1 MKIAITGALG
11 HIGSGLIRHL
21 TAEFPSSS
29 LIMIDNMMT
38 QRYTSL
44 FNLPLSGNYNFVDA
58 DVLEL
63 NLDHF
68 FSGVDFVIHLAAMT
82 DAAGSFAKKSK
93 LESHNYQV
101 TKRVVESCSRT
112 HARLLFLS
120 STSVY
125 GSANDVVSENCS
137 MDELNP
143 QSPYAETKI
152 KEESLVKEFCDKK
165 GLNAVICRF
174 GTIYGKSPGIRFHT
188 AVNKFC
194 WQASLGLPITVWK
207 TAYDQKRPY
216 LDLFDACRAISFII
230 RNELFEGEIYNILT
244 HNKTV
249 HQIVDAISEF
259 VPTLEI
265 EFVKSEIMNQLS
277 YDVSTEKFKSKGFV
291 YKGDLKRGIKET
303 LMLFNGLNTTNK
315 NNQIKLK

>member
-11 HIGSGLIRHL
+11 HIGSGLIRYL
-21 TAEFPSSS
+21 SDRFPSESI
-29 LIMIDNMMT
+29 IMIDNMRT

-44 FNLPLSGNYNFVDA
+44 FNLPLSGNYRFIEGDI
-58 DVLEL
+58 LEL
-63 NLDHF
+63 NLEHLF
-68 FSGVDFVIHLAAMT
+68 NGVDIVIHLAAIT
-82 DAAGSFAKKSK
+82 DAAGSFAKKREI
-93 LESHNYQV
+93 ESHNFQV
-101 TKRVVESCSRT
+101 TKRVVESCSSKQ
-112 HARLLFLS
+112 ARLLFLS
-120 STSVY
+120 TTSVY
-125 GSANDVVSENCS
+125 GTAKDVVSEDCS

-152 KEESLVKEFCDKK
+152 KEESIVRKFCDKK
-165 GLNAVICRF
+165 ELNAVICRF

-194 WQASLGLPITVWK
+194 WQASLGLPVTVWE

-216 LDLFDACRAISFII
+216 LDLFDAYRAISFII

-249 HQIVDAISEF
+249 HQIVDTIREF

-265 EFVKSEIMNQLS
+265 KFVKNEIMNQLS
-277 YDVSTEKFKSKGFV
+277 YDVSTEKFKSKGFI

-303 LMLFNGLNTTNK
+303 LMLFNGLNTISQ
-315 NNQIKLK
+315 NN

>member
-11 HIGSGLIRHL
+11 HIGSGLIRYL
-21 TAEFPSSS
+21 TDQFPSGSI
-29 LIMIDNMMT
+29 IMIDNMMT

-44 FNLPLSGNYNFVDA
+44 FNLPPTSNCKFIEG

-63 NLDHF
+63 NLKHTFDC
-68 FSGVDFVIHLAAMT
+68 VDIVIHLAAMT
-82 DAAGSFAKKSK
+82 DAAGSFTNKSE
-93 LESHNYQV
+93 LESHNYQM
-101 TKRVVESCSRT
+101 TKRVVESCSTT
-112 HARLLFLS
+112 HTRLLFLS

-125 GSANDVVSENCS
+125 GSTNDVVSENCS
-137 MDELNP
+137 LNELNP

-152 KEESLVKEFCDKK
+152 KEESIVRKFCDKK
-165 GLNAVICRF
+165 ELNAVICRF

-194 WQASLGLPITVWK
+194 WQACLGLPVTVWE

-216 LDLFDACRAISFII
+216 LDLFDAYRAISFII

-249 HQIVDAISEF
+249 HQIIDTIREF

-265 EFVKSEIMNQLS
+265 KFVKNEIMNQLS
-277 YDVSTEKFKSKGFV
+277 YDVSTEKFKSKGFI

-303 LMLFNGLNTTNK
+303 LMLFNGLNTISRK
-315 NNQIKLK
+315 N